1 MIRFGH
7 LGLQTNNKKAFFAV
21 NGSIIFSKFCFM
33 FSDIYGW
40 SKDLKFYNIDKC
52 FVYILVGFY
61 LSKQRSLFFWYVYN
75 YVMVV
80 FLCCGS

>member
-1 MIRFGH
+1 
-7 LGLQTNNKKAFFAV
+7 
-21 NGSIIFSKFCFM
+21 M

-61 LSKQRSLFFWYVYN
+61 LSKKIYIL
-75 YVMVV
+75 VV
-80 FLCCGS
+80 FPGNQTEISVFLVCI